1 MRILLVLATTCA
13 IAGAAAPRIDWA
25 PKSDRGFDQAM
36 EQRKFVLQV
45 FVKPKCAE
53 CALLERTVFKD
64 PDVLEFLAE
73 KFVAIRSDVAKPDGR
88 TDAENYGVEDFP
100 TVLFFNAKG
109 EQVEGATL
117 TGQLGAD
124 EFLQHL
130 VNVASGKFGQAAA
143 PALIP
148 ATGQATTATAP
159 SSSGWSRP
167 DTTATIAPPPLPDTA
182 APRAP

>member
-1 MRILLVLATTCA
+1 MRTLLVLATVCA
-13 IAGAAAPRIDWA
+13 VAGAAAPRIDWA

-53 CALLERTVFKD
+53 CALLDRTAFKD

-73 KFVAIRSDVAKPDGR
+73 KFVAIRSDLARPDGR
-88 TDAENYGVEDFP
+88 ADAENYGIEVYP

-109 EQVEGATL
+109 EQIEGATL
-117 TGQLGAD
+117 TGQLGSS

-130 VNVASGKFGQAAA
+130 VNVSNGKFGQAPG
-143 PALIP
+143 PALIQ

-159 SSSGWSRP
+159 STSGWSRP
-167 DTTATIAPPPLPDTA
+167 DTSATIAPPPLPDTA
-182 APRAP
+182 APGAP

>member
-1 MRILLVLATTCA
+1 MRTLLVLAIACA
-13 IAGAAAPRIDWA
+13 VAGAAAPKIEWA

-53 CALLERTVFKD
+53 CALLDRTVFRD
-64 PDVLEFLAE
+64 PDVVEFLAE
-73 KFVAIRSDVAKPDGR
+73 KFVSIRSDLARPDGR
-88 TDAENYGVEDFP
+88 ADAENYGIEVFP
-100 TVLFFNAKG
+100 TVLFFNSRG

-117 TGQLGAD
+117 TGQLGPD

-130 VNVASGKFGQAAA
+130 VNVASGRFGQAPA

-159 SSSGWSRP
+159 SASGWSRP
-167 DTTATIAPPPLPDTA
+167 DTSATLAPPPLPDTA
-182 APRAP
+182 APAAP